1 MKKKSVGINAV
12 LNVIKQCCAILFP
25 IITFPYISRVLQT
38 ENYGKVNF
46 GNSIITYVTLFAALG
61 LTNYAI
67 REGARIRNDK
77 KAFQTFANQVFTIN
91 CITTLT
97 AYLVFFLLIIFVPKL
112 HSYWL
117 LLLIQS
123 ISVIL
128 TTLGADWINSI
139 YEDFLYI
146 TIRYIVVQIF
156 SIIAMF
162 IFVRTPDDYIVYA
175 GIHVFANAGA
185 NISNF
190 FHIRKYTHLRLTRKM
205 NFKTHIKPMLMLF
218 CNSLSVQ
225 LYINSDITLLGILMN
240 DTVVGIYSAAVKIYN
255 IMKQLLNAVIV
266 VIIPRVS
273 ALLGENKLKE
283 YNSLLEK
290 VFHALISIIMPIIV
304 GIFMLSYEIIAL
316 IGGESYASGHWA
328 LRILSIALC
337 GAVFANFFNN
347 AILVP
352 NKKEKNFLIATLT
365 AAIVNVVLNFAFIPL
380 WGYVGA
386 AITTVFAEFIVMFF
400 GIYYSKGLY
409 TFKICIKD
417 ILSCVVGC
425 VFIGFVCVLVKSF
438 FSNYFIIIA
447 VSVLTAVICYSTT
460 LIVMKNRLATTFLNT
475 LKKKFQ

>member
-25 IITFPYISRVLQT
+25 IITFPYISRVLET

-91 CITTLT
+91 CITTLV
-97 AYLVFFLLIIFVPKL
+97 AYLVFILLIIFVPKL

-162 IFVRTPDDYIVYA
+162 IFVRTPEDYVVYA
-175 GIHVFANAGA
+175 AIHVFANAGA

-205 NFKTHIKPMLMLF
+205 NFKTHIKPMLLLF

-255 IMKQLLNAVIV
+255 IMKQLLNAIII

-273 ALLGENKLKE
+273 ALLGEKKLKE
-283 YNSLLEK
+283 YNALLEK
-290 VFHALISIIMPIIV
+290 VLHAIISIIMPIITGV
-304 GIFMLSYEIIAL
+304 FMLSYEIIAL
-316 IGGESYASGHWA
+316 IGGENYASGYWA

-337 GAVFANFFNN
+337 GAVFGNFYNN

-365 AAIVNVVLNFAFIPL
+365 AASVNVVLNFVFIPL
-380 WGYVGA
+380 WGYIGA
-386 AITTVFAEFIVMFF
+386 AITTVLAEFIVMFF

-425 VFIGFVCVLVKSF
+425 VFIGLICALTKAF

-447 VSVLTAVICYSTT
+447 ISVAASIICYAAI
-460 LIVMKNRLATTFLNT
+460 LILMKNRLTTTFLNI
-475 LKKKFQ
+475 LKKKFK